1 MMPARWTWAGVWFTP
16 VVAVTA
22 TAAVSP
28 DAAAIRTA
36 ATHSRTR
43 RVMATSFARC
53 DLRCEIIGGSALRRR
68 RIGAASPGQAQAAG
82 KDHKEDRCGPTTSHG
97 GIWRTCS
104 MKRMQLRLDDE
115 PTRCSG

>member
-53 DLRCEIIGGSALRRR
+53 DLRCEVIGGSALRRR
-68 RIGAASPGQAQAAG
+68 RMVPHRRARHRPQA
-82 KDHKEDRCGPTTSHG
+82 KTTRRIDADLPH
-97 GIWRTCS
+97 
-104 MKRMQLRLDDE
+104 RMVESGE
-115 PTRCSG
+115 PVR